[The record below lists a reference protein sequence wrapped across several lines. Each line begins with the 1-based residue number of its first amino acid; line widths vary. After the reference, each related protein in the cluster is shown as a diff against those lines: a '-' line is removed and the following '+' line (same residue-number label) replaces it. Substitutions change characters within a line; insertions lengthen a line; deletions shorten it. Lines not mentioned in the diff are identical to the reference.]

1 MESLGI
7 GDGLV
12 LVKATE
18 VTELTPLPSR
28 VPHHLGEHC
37 LGALSAKSNP
47 FMSLWWVGQESLR
60 AGPRLKDGPGRSQEE
75 RR

>member
-1 MESLGI
+1 MMTRSGNEVWVRPETSRVESLGL

-47 FMSLWWVGQESLR
+47 FMSL
-60 AGPRLKDGPGRSQEE
+60 
-75 RR
+75 